1 MYILECVDGTYY
13 TGSTIDLERRLE
25 QHQNGEGANYTQKR
39 LPVKLVY
46 FEEFGRIDDA
56 FYREKQVQGWS
67 RAKKEALIDNN
78 PGLLHDLAEC
88 KNDSHFTNAVFD
100 SAQSAKTIRSLSV
113 VETNVVETNNTAF
126 TVDFGS
132 AQSTKPVRSLSGAE
146 TTDAQVAKNRS
157 LSGAETTDNEELI

>member
-1 MYILECVDGTYY
+1 MKGYMYILECVDGTYY
-13 TGSTIDLERRLE
+13 TGSTIDLDRRLE
-25 QHQNGEGANYTQKR
+25 QHQNGEGANYTHKR

-56 FYREKQVQGWS
+56 FYREKQVQGWT

-88 KNDSHFTNAVFD
+88 KNDSHSF
-100 SAQSAKTIRSLSV
+100 RSLSE
-113 VETNVVETNNTAF
+113 VETTDTDF

-132 AQSTKPVRSLSGAE
+132 AQSRKPVRSLSGAA
-146 TTDAQVAKNRS
+146 TSCN
-157 LSGAETTDNEELI
+157 